1 MKSRNV
7 TNDVSVRERNMNIL
21 FDVFTLNEIVKLNLD
36 EVFILYFSQFSS
48 SFPLCKF
55 LLFVKFKF

>member
-36 EVFILYFSQFSS
+36 EVFILYFSQLSS
-48 SFPLCKF
+48 LFPLCKF